1 MADTMD
7 QVQQHT
13 EEMLARN
20 IAAVTRRPVQVSA
33 FFCDDCDA
41 EIPAARRQA
50 ITGVTRC
57 VTCQEMAELK
67 SRHYHG
73 GL

>member
-1 MADTMD
+1 MADSMD
-7 QVQQHT
+7 LVQQHA

-20 IAAVTRRPVQVSA
+20 IAVATRRPVTVSA
-33 FFCDDCDA
+33 FFCDDCDT
-41 EIPAARRQA
+41 EIPVARRQA

-57 VTCQEMAELK
+57 VACQEVAELK

>member
-7 QVQQHT
+7 LVQLRT

-20 IAAVTRRPVQVSA
+20 IAAVIRRPIQVSA
-33 FFCDDCDA
+33 FFCDDCDT
-41 EIPAARRQA
+41 EIPVARRKA

-57 VTCQEMAELK
+57 VACQEVAELK

>member
-7 QVQQHT
+7 LVQQRT
-13 EEMLARN
+13 EEMLTRN
-20 IAAVTRRPVQVSA
+20 IAAVIRRPIQVSA
-33 FFCDDCDA
+33 FFCDDCDT
-41 EIPAARRQA
+41 EIPVARRQA

-57 VTCQEMAELK
+57 VACQEVAELK